1 MPTGTGHRRR
11 RCPSNGAIVMD
22 ASHVHDKQHSRAAY
36 LRFAAMLILS
46 FIAMYVLM
54 YAMVDKFEDV
64 YPNHNQAYMA
74 ALMTAPMAIIEL
86 LLMGS
91 MYPHKRANVAII
103 VGALVLLAAAWFAI
117 RYQAAIGDEQFVR
130 SMIPHHSG
138 AILMCNGAKLQDAE
152 LQQLCT
158 TIAAGQQD
166 EIDRMR
172 AVLGRLG
179 GSS

>member
-1 MPTGTGHRRR
+1 MNGTDHAHQGRHG
-11 RCPSNGAIVMD
+11 GA
-22 ASHVHDKQHSRAAY
+22 Y
-36 LRFAAMLILS
+36 WRFAAMLILS

-74 ALMTAPMAIIEL
+74 ALMVAPMAIIEV

-91 MYPHKRANVAII
+91 MYPDKRANAII
-103 VGALVLLAAAWFAI
+103 IAGALVLLAAAWFAI
-117 RYQAAIGDEQFVR
+117 RTQAGIGDEQFVK

-138 AILMCNGAKLQDAE
+138 AILMCDGARLRDTE
-152 LQQLCT
+152 LQQLCNE
-158 TIAAGQQD
+158 IAAGQQA
-166 EIDRMR
+166 EIDQMR

-179 GSS
+179 RPPG